1 MSVYKAVGI
10 MSGTSLDGVDL
21 VYCIFDKKQ
30 GQWEYK
36 IIKSITTEY
45 DTKWKER
52 LSNAHNLSA
61 EELTKLDFEYG
72 DYIGRL
78 VDAFI
83 KRQHLTPDLVASH
96 GHTVFHNPAE
106 GYTLQIGNAAAIS
119 PHINCKLVSDFRSQD
134 VALGGQGAPLV
145 PIGDELLF
153 TKYKACI
160 NLGGVANISTNKEGE
175 RIAWDI
181 GFCNMPMNY
190 LMQEYDKS
198 YDKDG
203 ENASEGSINNGLLQ
217 ELNKLKYYKQNH
229 PKSLGRE
236 QFENDI
242 LPLLKN
248 SETNT
253 KDKLRTW
260 VEHISEQIAASLKDI
275 SGEILI
281 TGGGAFNGF
290 LIENIKSKTESN
302 IIIPNKQ
309 LVDSKEALIF
319 AFLGVLRLE
328 GEINILSSVTGAKR
342 NHCSGIIS

>member
-1 MSVYKAVGI
+1 MSIFKAIGV

-36 IIKSITTEY
+36 IIKSITIEY
-45 DTKWKER
+45 DAKWKNR
-52 LSNAHNLSA
+52 LSNAHKLSA
-61 EELTKLDFEYG
+61 IDLTKLDFEYG
-72 DYIGRL
+72 DYLGRM
-78 VDAFI
+78 VSAFI
-83 KRQHLTPDLVASH
+83 KRQHLTPKLVASH

-106 GYTLQIGNAAAIS
+106 GYTLQIGKAAAIS
-119 PHINCKLVSDFRSQD
+119 AHLSCKLVSDFRSQD

-160 NLGGVANISTNKEGE
+160 NLGGVANISLNKDGK

-181 GFCNMPMNY
+181 GFCNMPLNY
-190 LMQEYDKS
+190 LMKDFGLEYDKGGK
-198 YDKDG
+198 YAAEG
-203 ENASEGSINNGLLQ
+203 EVNIDLLRQLNNI
-217 ELNKLKYYKQNH
+217 EYYNKQY
-229 PKSLGRE
+229 PKTLGRE
-236 QFENDI
+236 QFEKEI
-242 LPLLKN
+242 LPLFESSKA
-248 SETNT
+248 NT

-260 VEHISEQIAASLKDI
+260 VEHISEQISMSIKNT
-275 SGEILI
+275 SGEVML
-281 TGGGAFNGF
+281 TGGGAFNT
-290 LIENIKSKTESN
+290 LLTDRILSKTKTT

-319 AFLGVLRLE
+319 AFLGVLCLE
-328 GEINILSSVTGAKR
+328 DEVNVLSSVTGAKT